1 MDRCSLEP
9 DLESVTLD
17 REVAEPICHHFMTG
31 NTSDVTQILNRWVA
45 GEESARDRL
54 VEKVYFE
61 LKKIAQSRFVSERAN
76 HTLQPTALVH
86 EAYLKLIQAE
96 NSSWEN
102 RVHFIAVS
110 ARIMRQ
116 ILIDSGRRK
125 QALKRQMPDAQTLIM
140 GSDELE
146 NEKIDLMQL
155 EDALNRL
162 EQLAP
167 RQAQIVELRYFGGL
181 TVPEV
186 AAVLEVSEATVNREW
201 RTARSWLYLQ
211 LEQA

>member
-1 MDRCSLEP
+1 MF
-9 DLESVTLD
+9 ESVTLGK
-17 REVAEPICHHFMTG
+17 RELRPFLQISMTQ
-31 NTSDVTQILNRWVA
+31 SADVTQMLNRWAA
-45 GEESARDRL
+45 GEEGARERL
-54 VEKVYFE
+54 IEQVYFE
-61 LKKIAQSRFVSERAN
+61 LKKIAHSRFAAERAN

-86 EAYLKLIQAE
+86 EAYLKLVQSE
-96 NSSWEN
+96 NASWQN

-110 ARIMRQ
+110 ARVMRQ
-116 ILIDSGRRK
+116 ILVDSGRRK
-125 QALKRQMPDAQTLIM
+125 QALKRQAPEAQTLIA

-146 NEKIDLMQL
+146 NEKIDLLLL

-211 LEQA
+211 LEQG

>member
-1 MDRCSLEP
+1 MF
-9 DLESVTLD
+9 ESVTLGK
-17 REVAEPICHHFMTG
+17 RELRPFLKISMTQ
-31 NTSDVTQILNRWVA
+31 SADVTQMLNRWAA
-45 GEESARDRL
+45 GEEGARERL
-54 VEKVYFE
+54 IEQVYFE
-61 LKKIAQSRFVSERAN
+61 LKKIAHSRFAAERAN

-86 EAYLKLIQAE
+86 EAYLKLVQSE
-96 NSSWEN
+96 NTSWQN

-110 ARIMRQ
+110 ARVMRQ
-116 ILIDSGRRK
+116 ILVDSGRRK
-125 QALKRQMPDAQTLIM
+125 KALKRQMPEAQTLIA

-146 NEKIDLMQL
+146 NEKIDLLLL

-201 RTARSWLYLQ
+201 RTARTWLYLQ
-211 LEQA
+211 LEQG

>member
-1 MDRCSLEP
+1 
-9 DLESVTLD
+9 
-17 REVAEPICHHFMTG
+17 MTQ
-31 NTSDVTQILNRWVA
+31 SADVTQMLNRWAA
-45 GEESARDRL
+45 GEEGVRERL
-54 VEKVYFE
+54 IEQVYFE
-61 LKKIAQSRFVSERAN
+61 LKKIAHSRFASERAN

-86 EAYLKLIQAE
+86 EAYLKLVQSE
-96 NSSWEN
+96 NASWQN

-116 ILIDSGRRK
+116 ILVDSGRRK
-125 QALKRQMPDAQTLIM
+125 QALKRQMPEVQTLIA

-146 NEKIDLMQL
+146 NEKIDLLLL

-186 AAVLEVSEATVNREW
+186 AAVIDVSEATVNREW
-201 RTARSWLYLQ
+201 RSARSWLYLQ
-211 LEQA
+211 LKDDPQ